1 MKKSC
6 ADLFLWN
13 KSAENYISSQ
23 KISDFAKVNQLI
35 VANQSYFLRPAACL
49 GSLTAETTKNPCRPH
64 KAYIFLSN
72 FFRFIVAIYGYM
84 WYNKD

>member
-1 MKKSC
+1 MGILIL
-6 ADLFLWN
+6 ADDY
-13 KSAENYISSQ
+13 AH
-23 KISDFAKVNQLI
+23 
-35 VANQSYFLRPAACL
+35 

-72 FFRFIVAIYGYM
+72 FFHFIVAIYGYM